1 MIIGIPK
8 ETHPGERR
16 VALVPSMVARLVKQG
31 FEIIVESGA
40 GSTAHFSDEAYIE
53 AGARIGDSAA
63 ALGAD
68 LVTRVQP
75 PTDDEIAQMKP
86 GAAVLGFLAPLDKP
100 ERIAALAERGVT
112 AFAMELV
119 PRITRAQRL
128 DALSAM
134 SAVGGYVAVLQS
146 AVSLP
151 KFFPLLTTAAGTLR
165 PAKVLVLGAGVAGLQ
180 AIATARRLGA
190 EVSGYDIRPAA
201 AEEVRSLGAKFV
213 ELELDTAD
221 SATAGGYAKQLDE
234 DRQKRQIELLGEVI
248 AVSDV
253 VISTALIP
261 GRPAPLLISETAVKN
276 MAAGSVIMDMA
287 AANGGNCALTEPG
300 ETVVREGVTIH
311 GPLNLPAEMPIHASQ
326 MYARTITAA
335 IDELVADGALNLDM
349 DDEIVAGCCCT
360 HDGAVV
366 HPRVAPLLETAAPAA
381 AGAAG

>member
-31 FEIIVESGA
+31 FEVIVESGA
-40 GSTAHFSDEAYIE
+40 GSTAHFSDEAYTE
-53 AGARIGDSAA
+53 AGARLGDSAA

-75 PTDDEIAQMKP
+75 PTDAEIAQMKP

-146 AVSLP
+146 AASLP

-276 MAAGSVIMDMA
+276 MAAGSVIIDMA

-300 ETVVREGVTIH
+300 EIVVREGVTIH

-349 DDEIVAGCCCT
+349 EDEIVVGCCCT